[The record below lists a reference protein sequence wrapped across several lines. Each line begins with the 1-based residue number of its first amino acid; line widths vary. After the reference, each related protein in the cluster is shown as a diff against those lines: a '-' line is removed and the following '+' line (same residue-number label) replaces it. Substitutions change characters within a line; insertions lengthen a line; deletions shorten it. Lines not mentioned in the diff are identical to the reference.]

1 MEQEGIVMAQRN
13 WDQIEKFYNEL
24 LPDIYEQPDNEG
36 HTKLAKD
43 VIDKWIPELSGIKT
57 VLDVGCGTGFCH
69 NFFALYG
76 IGYMGITSGKFD
88 VNKNI
93 YKVDYNFTDF
103 HDSDFDLIFS
113 RHSLEHSPFP
123 ILTLMEWHRIAKKY
137 LILVLPNPDYYT
149 YIGRNHYSVMNK
161 QQTKWLLRR
170 AGWKVMETDYSE
182 HTELRFL
189 CEKMPRLGYEG
200 YVEKLST
207 KIYEADRDD

>member
-43 VIDKWIPELSGIKT
+43 VIDKWMPEIKDIRD
-57 VLDVGCGTGFCH
+57 VLDVGCGTGFCYE
-69 NFFALYG
+69 FFSLYHIEYVG
-76 IGYMGITSGKFD
+76 IASGIRSEKPRIFD
-88 VNKNI
+88 
-93 YKVDYNFTDF
+93 VDYNFSGYSDE
-103 HDSDFDLIFS
+103 DFDLIFS

-189 CEKMPRLGYEG
+189 CEKMPRLGVEG
-200 YVEKLST
+200 YVEQLST